1 MSVCRYIAVNIESH
15 YMTRGLLIIFV
26 LAAGVFAQTD
36 PLSQPGPYAAGWR
49 SVTITRPNS
58 STFTARLY
66 YPAAANGQ
74 NAAYNG
80 AGAPYPAITFGHGF
94 LQAVSTYQSTL
105 NHLATHGY
113 FVIASDSESG
123 LFPSHQ
129 NFANDLRFSLDYL
142 TQQNGEQS
150 SFLFNQVATARYGAS
165 GHSMGGGASI
175 LAASQDPRIKA
186 LANLAAAETNPSAT
200 AAVTNVNVPVSL
212 ISGSSDTIV
221 PVSSNGQLMYNAGR
235 APKMLPVIQGGWHCG
250 FQESNGIGCDS
261 GTITR
266 AQQLAETRR
275 LLTAF
280 FDLYLK
286 GIEGRWKQVWGS
298 EFQTG
303 LTSAQRDSGI
313 ELTPATQNV
322 PTPAGAE
329 TIFTVTVTN
338 RSSTPASYRAFV
350 DQRRWIVAVTPD
362 ITAAVAPNAS
372 ADITFRV
379 RRLWKNNRTL
389 DNILISVRN
398 ENDGLTRNFSLVTLR

>member
-1 MSVCRYIAVNIESH
+1 
-15 YMTRGLLIIFV
+15 MTRGLLIILI
-26 LAAGVFAQTD
+26 LAAGVFAQAD

-49 SVTITRPNS
+49 SVTITRPNN

-66 YPAAANGQ
+66 YPAAVNGQ
-74 NAAYNG
+74 NTAYNG

-113 FVIASDSESG
+113 FVIASDSENG

-129 NFANDLRFSLDYL
+129 NFANDLRFSLDHL

-150 SFLFNQVATARYGAS
+150 SFLFNQVATTRYGAS

-175 LAASQDPRIKA
+175 LAASQDARIKA
-186 LANLAAAETNPSAT
+186 LANLAAVETNPSAT
-200 AAVTNVNVPVSL
+200 AAMSNVNVPVSL
-212 ISGSSDTIV
+212 ISGSADTIV

-250 FQESNGIGCDS
+250 FQESNGIGCDN

-286 GIEGRWKQVWGS
+286 GNEERWKQVWGS
-298 EFQTG
+298 GFQTAV
-303 LTSAQRDSGI
+303 TSGQRNSGI
-313 ELTPATQNV
+313 ELTPAEQIVTNPV
-322 PTPAGAE
+322 GVE
-329 TIFTVTVTN
+329 TTFSVTVTN
-338 RSSTPASYRAFV
+338 RGATPAAYRAFIE
-350 DQRRWIVAVTPD
+350 QRRWVVGADPA
-362 ITAAVAPNAS
+362 ITGVIAPNAS
-372 ADITFRV
+372 ANITFRV
-379 RRLWKNNRTL
+379 RRHWKNNSPL
-389 DNILISVRN
+389 ENLLISIRN
-398 ENDGLTRNFSLVTLR
+398 ESDGLTRNFTPITLRPN